1 MALLPRAIRA
11 PFWLISDATLLWW
24 PVHRRPSVTENRLKA
39 AEHPA
44 AHAGGRGHCVGT
56 ADRVRPDRILRRGVR
71 GFRAGVYWSKPWTGN
86 DFHVST
92 RQEAGMVRAEKAT
105 AVADIA
111 ERFKAA
117 TAALI
122 TEYRG

>member
-1 MALLPRAIRA
+1 MKAREHPGGPRRRTRPLRRHCRPCA
-11 PFWLISDATLLWW
+11 P
-24 PVHRRPSVTENRLKA
+24 RP
-39 AEHPA
+39 HPA
-44 AHAGGRGHCVGT
+44 A
-56 ADRVRPDRILRRGVR
+56 GVR
-71 GFRAGVYWSKPWTGN
+71 GFRGGVYWSKPWTGN